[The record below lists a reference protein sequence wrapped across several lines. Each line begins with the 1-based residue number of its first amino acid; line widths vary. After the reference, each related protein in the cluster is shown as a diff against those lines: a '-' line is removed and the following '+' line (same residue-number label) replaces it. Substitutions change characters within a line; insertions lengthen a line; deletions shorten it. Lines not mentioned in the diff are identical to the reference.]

1 MPGVTIQRE
10 ESENDASKLPSWA
23 LIPSPRSPRT
33 HGRVDSRAL
42 IPFSAPAQ
50 ERAADKDTQ
59 GSNTDGPFPSF
70 PENPSGTNNT
80 TGLTFYFATQI
91 INITTPTVTHSPC
104 PCEVYHHET
113 SPRTASPRVVVEEP
127 NDSESETNV
136 SRSSRSPS
144 PRKLPPDFFSWD
156 AYTPVILPKKRSP
169 AMRASH
175 EEVIDA
181 FDGVEVSGPVSG
193 LGRLAKPLINKYHTS
208 GFVSEFQASGE
219 RVLLLPSAAETT
231 GTPSTPTSTLGELE
245 RLECEMFDISKYRGD
260 TNHLTV
266 LTWASDSHWGTITL
280 FELDVEESPDDDDN
294 WATGNRRGRRREQ
307 GVRIRPIAAMEDVPK
322 GILVNM
328 RIDQDIRKTVLE
340 YSTSKGRYKW
350 RSQVRPGP
358 LYARILGDRRRRPQ
372 PSSLLQVDDIRTSS
386 TGRSENRTK
395 SSSSRSRGR
404 RAGTRAERDADTGIV
419 ATVPQFMALLHANR
433 SILEVVSAVDGTE
446 TVKTDVDGDDARHGK
461 GGTMMRCIRMTEKP
475 IGKRHAGRD
484 VHVVVLMPN
493 ASPWADEKIVWT
505 DQDGELEELRQKVFW
520 DVIGRGRSCSRASS
534 KASTRVFGGSRW
546 PRPRDSRS
554 VDGRGALAGRRTGGR
569 RSRAADERSRSP
581 PKSARW

>member
-1 MPGVTIQRE
+1 MPAVTIQRG

-33 HGRVDSRAL
+33 RGRVDSRAL
-42 IPFSAPAQ
+42 SPFSAPAQ
-50 ERAADKDTQ
+50 ERAADQDTQ

-70 PENPSGTNNT
+70 PDNPSGTNNT

-91 INITTPTVTHSPC
+91 INITTPIVTHYPC
-104 PCEVYHHET
+104 PCEVHHHET
-113 SPRTASPRVVVEEP
+113 SPRTTSPRVVVEEP
-127 NDSESETNV
+127 DDSESETSV

-144 PRKLPPDFFSWD
+144 PRKLLPSFFSWD
-156 AYTPVILPKKRSP
+156 TYTPVILPKKRSP

-208 GFVSEFQASGE
+208 GFVSEFQSSGE
-219 RVLLLPSAAETT
+219 RVLLLAGADNTT
-231 GTPSTPTSTLGELE
+231 GAPSTPTSTRRELE
-245 RLECEMFDISKYRGD
+245 RLECEMFDISKYRGE

-280 FELDVEESPDDDDN
+280 FELDVEESPGDNDN
-294 WATGNRRGRRREQ
+294 WATGNRRRGRGRTEQ
-307 GVRIRPIAAMEDVPK
+307 GVRIHPLAAMEDVPK

-340 YSTSKGRYKW
+340 YSTSEGRYKW

-358 LYARILGDRRRRPQ
+358 LYARILDRRGRRR
-372 PSSLLQVDDIRTSS
+372 PSSLLRVDDIRTRS
-386 TGRSENRTK
+386 TGRSQYRTK

-404 RAGTRAERDADTGIV
+404 RAGGRAERDADTGIV
-419 ATVPQFMALLHANR
+419 ATVPQLMALLHANR
-433 SILEVVSAVDGTE
+433 SIVEVVSAVDGTE
-446 TVKTDVDGDDARHGK
+446 TVKTDVDGDDARYGK
-461 GGTMMRCIRMTEKP
+461 GGIMMRCIRMTEKP

-493 ASPWADEKIVWT
+493 ASPWADERIVWT

-534 KASTRVFGGSRW
+534 KASSVFGGSSS

-554 VDGRGALAGRRTGGR
+554 VDGRGSGRRTGGR

-581 PKSARW
+581 PKSTRW